1 MSKTSDNI
9 SRTVVRR
16 SPTTVLLLPAFQ
28 TTATAGGVYVLLLW
42 AFMMGTFQTTV
53 MVRRRVHDAP
63 VSAPGQQR
71 VRLHVYDA
79 HVSARGRRAVC
90 CGFVTTAVRCDPYF
104 PYGIYGRDLFEG
116 FADSP
121 TMILRDAQAVTD
133 GSHMEWLNRPTRW
146 LAATYVMIRWV
157 AACRAILLARVA
169 SEDMVA
175 DIVTKAIVGAAIG
188 VYAGTQYRLDCTT
201 PVGNAFAVVL
211 HTSLLLM
218 AVYR

>member
-1 MSKTSDNI
+1 M
-9 SRTVVRR
+9 
-16 SPTTVLLLPAFQ
+16 
-28 TTATAGGVYVLLLW
+28 LW

-79 HVSARGRRAVC
+79 HVSARGRRGVC

-121 TMILRDAQAVTD
+121 TMLLTDAQAVTD

-157 AACRAILLARVA
+157 EACRAILLARVA

-175 DIVTKAIVGAAIG
+175 DIVTIAIVGAA
-188 VYAGTQYRLDCTT
+188 VYALR
-201 PVGNAFAVVL
+201 ARVL
-211 HTSLLLM
+211 GLPP
-218 AVYR
+218 